1 MLRVNYSETAGGQ
14 RWILCGRLAG
24 AWVDEL
30 RSCWREARDRA
41 PRARAFIDLNEVT
54 YIDAPGE
61 DLLREM
67 KNAGA
72 QFIVAGVEN
81 NYLVT
86 SLSQKPLCR
95 KQTEDAPDGG
105 KK

>member
-1 MLRVNYSETAGGQ
+1 MLRVNYSETSREQ
-14 RWILCGRLAG
+14 RWTLCGRLAG

-41 PRARAFIDLNEVT
+41 PHAHAFIDLNDVT

-61 DLLREM
+61 ELLRQM
-67 KNAGA
+67 QSAGA
-72 QFIVAGVEN
+72 QFTVAGVEN
-81 NYLVT
+81 SYLVT
-86 SLSQKPLCR
+86 SLCR
-95 KQTEDAPDGG
+95 EQTQETHHGG

>member
-1 MLRVNYSETAGGQ
+1 MLRVCYSETAGEQ

-41 PRARAFIDLNEVT
+41 PHAHAFIDLNDVT

-61 DLLREM
+61 ELLREM
-67 KNAGA
+67 QGAGA

-81 NYLVT
+81 RHLVT
-86 SLSQKPLCR
+86 SFYQNQRGEK
-95 KQTEDAPDGG
+95 
-105 KK
+105 